1 MRYRMP
7 AFSSGSRFLLFI
19 NYHVCGILGSVI
31 RRQLFSRAAQ
41 KENGVAANGF
51 LVFFFIIKNILELG
65 SNGYCTVS
73 WIRWKSLTYN
83 LNWCILGG

>member
-1 MRYRMP
+1 MP
-7 AFSSGSRFLLFI
+7 AFSSGNRFLLFI
-19 NYHVCGILGSVI
+19 NYHVCGILGGVI

-41 KENGVAANGF
+41 RENGVAANGF
-51 LVFFFIIKNILELG
+51 LFFFMIKNVLELG

-73 WIRWKSLTYN
+73 WICWKSLTYN